1 MYMNEILVI
10 LGSEMIKKYSKIE
23 SDKCNAIEIQSNFG
37 YF

>member
-10 LGSEMIKKYSKIE
+10 LGSKMIKKYPKIK
-23 SDKCNAIEIQSNFG
+23 SDKCNTIKIQSNFG